1 MNEMQEAPEAS
12 GPEASRKATGVA
24 AGERRWTGRL
34 VSPVLTGALAA
45 GLLALAGCAA
55 LEDATQT
62 PEQAAAEQPAQVST
76 EGAKDEFPNLAEV
89 PGPPETQ
96 LSPEEREQIMA
107 DMAADR
113 AQATFSQPP
122 GAPPAGEAP
131 PLETAA
137 GSDVFATSLII
148 SGDATTTRQQ
158 VAGLPAPAGA
168 HGPGQLAAII
178 FFGHGSADLDARDR
192 SVLRD
197 VAALQRQRGGKL
209 RLVGHASSRTQNT
222 TPDEHQLANFDMS
235 LARAEAVQEELLAL
249 GVESEVVQAEAVG
262 DAEPVYHEFM
272 PSGEAGNR
280 RVEIFLEN

>member
-1 MNEMQEAPEAS
+1 MNELQEAPAMFGEA
-12 GPEASRKATGVA
+12 EAQR
-24 AGERRWTGRL
+24 RRWTGR
-34 VSPVLTGALAA
+34 VATPVRSGVLAGALAA

-55 LEDATQT
+55 LKDATQT
-62 PEQAAAEQPAQVST
+62 PEQAAAEQPGTIST
-76 EGAKDEFPNLAEV
+76 EGAKDEFPNLGEV
-89 PGPPETQ
+89 PDPPQSQ
-96 LSPEEREQIMA
+96 LSPDEREQIMA

-113 AQATFSQPP
+113 ERATFT
-122 GAPPAGEAP
+122 GDPA

-137 GSDVFATSLII
+137 APDVFATSLII
-148 SGDATTTRQQ
+148 SGDATTSRQQ
-158 VAGLPAPAGA
+158 VAGLPAAAGG
-168 HGPGQLAAII
+168 GPGQLAAII
-178 FFGHGSADLDARDR
+178 FFGHGSSDLDARDR

-197 VAALQRQRGGKL
+197 VAALQQQRGGRL

-235 LARAEAVQEELLAL
+235 LARAESVQEALLAL
-249 GVESEVVQAEAVG
+249 GVESDVVQAEAVG

>member
-1 MNEMQEAPEAS
+1 MFGEAETQ
-12 GPEASRKATGVA
+12 R
-24 AGERRWTGRL
+24 RRWTGR
-34 VSPVLTGALAA
+34 VATPVRSGVLAGALAA

-55 LEDATQT
+55 LKDATQT
-62 PEQAAAEQPAQVST
+62 PEQAAAEQPGTIST
-76 EGAKDEFPNLAEV
+76 EDAKDEFPNLGEV
-89 PGPPETQ
+89 PDPLQSQ
-96 LSPEEREQIMA
+96 LSPDEREQIMA

-113 AQATFSQPP
+113 ANATFSEPFK
-122 GAPPAGEAP
+122 APP

-137 GSDVFATSLII
+137 GTDVFATSLII
-148 SGDATTTRQQ
+148 SGDATTSRQQ
-158 VAGLPAPAGA
+158 VAGLPAAAGG
-168 HGPGQLAAII
+168 GPGQLAAII
-178 FFGHGSADLDARDR
+178 FFGHGSSDLDARDR

-197 VAALQRQRGGKL
+197 VAALQQQRGGQL

-235 LARAEAVQEELLAL
+235 LARAESVQEALLAL
-249 GVESEVVQAEAVG
+249 GVESDVVQAEAVG